1 VRKQRIRAILLGT
14 HDEGDRRCLA
24 ALLIL
29 AVLLWIPLMRG
40 PIDLRWDAGAYYVL
54 GTSIAQG
61 QGYRLLSEPGD
72 PQAVQYPPLLPLL
85 VAGHQRLLGTSD
97 PVVTRWNSA
106 VYRQSSAFV
115 RHRSSWT
122 PRSA

>member
-1 VRKQRIRAILLGT
+1 MRKQRIRAILLGA

-72 PQAVQYPPLLPLL
+72 PQAVQ
-85 VAGHQRLLGTSD
+85 
-97 PVVTRWNSA
+97 
-106 VYRQSSAFV
+106 
-115 RHRSSWT
+115 
-122 PRSA
+122 